1 VHGTDSR
8 PFAWDSL
15 GYVCHPADG
24 ATLSADNALCPSV
37 LTETQQGFHRKE
49 FTMRNTITRKHA
61 ALAVAC
67 ALALGIFSASANGQT
82 PNFTYSDRNALV
94 VDSQG
99 VPYKNSFGECWR
111 ISFGPASPWTAACG
125 GALPPVAAVQ
135 YVAPAPAPVVMAAVA
150 PLPVYERVA
159 FDANVLFD
167 SDKYALRPAGRD
179 TLDEFVGK
187 IRGLDS
193 QSIMAV
199 GYADRMGTDAH
210 NQVLSQNRVDAVKN
224 YLVGKGIASNRVQSS
239 AKGETQPTT
248 LAGDC
253 KDANNPKNVACMQP
267 DRHVF
272 IEISGNRAVN

>member
-1 VHGTDSR
+1 
-8 PFAWDSL
+8 
-15 GYVCHPADG
+15 
-24 ATLSADNALCPSV
+24 
-37 LTETQQGFHRKE
+37 
-49 FTMRNTITRKHA
+49 MRNTFTRKHA

-82 PNFTYSDRNALV
+82 PNFTYSDRNALL

-111 ISFGPASPWTAACG
+111 ISVGPASPWTAACG

-187 IRGLDS
+187 LRGLDS
-193 QSIMAV
+193 QSIMVV
-199 GYADRMGTDAH
+199 GYADRMGSEAS
-210 NQVLSQNRVDAVKN
+210 NQVLSQNRVDAVKD
-224 YLVGKGIASNRVQSS
+224 YLVGKGIASNRVQTS